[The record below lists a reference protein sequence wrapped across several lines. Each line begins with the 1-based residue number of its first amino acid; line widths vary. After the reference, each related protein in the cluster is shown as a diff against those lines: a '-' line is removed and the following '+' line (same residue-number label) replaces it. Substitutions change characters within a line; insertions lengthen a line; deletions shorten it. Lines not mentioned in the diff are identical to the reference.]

1 MSSPI
6 LCCHCTNI
14 QHRNQ
19 SLELANNVWDQNS
32 LAAMR
37 LNTTNKDV
45 PSGHEVSTYI
55 HNKFVNLVKRMKRV
69 YG

>member
-1 MSSPI
+1 
-6 LCCHCTNI
+6 
-14 QHRNQ
+14 
-19 SLELANNVWDQNS
+19 
-32 LAAMR
+32 MR